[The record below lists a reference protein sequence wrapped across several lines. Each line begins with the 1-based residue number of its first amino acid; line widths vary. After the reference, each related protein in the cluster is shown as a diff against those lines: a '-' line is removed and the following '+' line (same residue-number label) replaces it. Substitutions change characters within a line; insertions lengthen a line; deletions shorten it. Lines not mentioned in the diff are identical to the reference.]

1 MADTTIQMKERNP
14 AKSKVAFDPDFE
26 KSQSHFKNQIS
37 NLMSEI
43 SSLKKEGLELDAQL
57 AVKMEEGKPSL
68 TRMVEDP
75 MTVRTICK

>member
-1 MADTTIQMKERNP
+1 MKGRNS

-43 SSLKKEGLELDAQL
+43 SSLKKEGLDLDA
-57 AVKMEEGKPSL
+57 
-68 TRMVEDP
+68 
-75 MTVRTICK
+75 